1 MKEYTY
7 KVAGVTFPNDDGEDR
22 QQILKELFDEAL
34 ECGDELYD
42 TELEE
47 YEFEG
52 RPAIRV
58 LFDRKDVGNIPAA
71 DVNNVLDMMKK
82 NIDVAG
88 QVFLKGKDV
97 DEVVLL
103 KDSLRHK
110 KEYGLTEWEIDDL
123 NEELDYL
130 KDDPHYSAKVI
141 IYKPEPE
148 DEITK
153 VSVNEDPEPT
163 PEPVPKI
170 EVKKNPTN
178 LKIIG
183 IFALIGGGAVAVG
196 GYTVPGIIVAVIGI
210 LSLVGAFKR

>member
-82 NIDVAG
+82 DIDVAG
-88 QVFLKGKDV
+88 QVFLKGKEV
-97 DEVVLL
+97 DDVVLT
-103 KDSLRHK
+103 KDSWTHR

-123 NEELDYL
+123 KEELDYL
-130 KDDPHYSAKVI
+130 KDDPYYSAKVI
-141 IYKPEPE
+141 IYKSEPEDKVTRITIPEPE
-148 DEITK
+148 QTK
-153 VSVNEDPEPT
+153 ERKKVE
-163 PEPVPKI
+163 
-170 EVKKNPTN
+170 KNPRN
-178 LKIIG
+178 MRIIS
-183 IFALIGGGAVAVG
+183 IFAIIGGGIIMAG
-196 GYTVPGIIVAVIGI
+196 GYSIPGIALVICGI
-210 LSLVGAFKR
+210 LGLVGSFKR

>member
-52 RPAIRV
+52 KPAIRV

-82 NIDVAG
+82 GIDVAG

-148 DEITK
+148 DEVTRITI
-153 VSVNEDPEPT
+153 PEPEQT
-163 PEPVPKI
+163 KERKKV
-170 EVKKNPTN
+170 EKNPRN

-183 IFALIGGGAVAVG
+183 IFAFIIGALSAVG
-196 GYTVPGIIVAVIGI
+196 GYTIPGIIFAVIGI
-210 LSLVGAFKR
+210 LSLVGAFKK